1 VSLPRT
7 GELRPLP
14 ANAPLQLDD
23 PETGWLLESG
33 RVQVFAARHESGRP
47 AARHPLFSVGP
58 GGLLLAPPRGAAL
71 ALVAVGLEDD
81 SVARPLP
88 LAELGAGDAHETVQ
102 LVEGWISALAECVT
116 ISAPIEG
123 VGLAVRQQST
133 VPAGQSAWAAAGV
146 VWLADGGALHPYE
159 EEPEDR
165 TTIGLLPLPP
175 KSWAR
180 ASQDVSLTPLAG
192 PDALARPET
201 WAAGLARFER
211 AVLARIARDLAAAA
225 EAIEQRHEQR
235 RIHDEELLE
244 RSYTRLGAVLERG
257 PSYTPL
263 PEERDPLFDAFRAV
277 CTAVGVEAAVPPR
290 SASVALADP
299 IEAMGRA
306 SGVRVRQVV
315 LDAGWWRHD
324 SGPLLCRLAGD
335 LRPVA
340 VLPRA
345 GGGYEIVDQQTR
357 MRIRVGNASAA
368 LLAPEAVTVYRP
380 LPFRPVTGRDV
391 WRFVL
396 RPVEGDLRRLALYGL
411 GAGALSLVTPIVTE
425 TIFGRVVP
433 GQERSS
439 LLWLTLLLAAL
450 AVGSFTFALA
460 QRLAFLR
467 VDGRAMGDLQAAL
480 WDRLLDL
487 PSPFFRRYSAGSLTI
502 RAMGIE
508 QIRLLAT
515 AAVVA
520 AALAIPIGLFS
531 LGLTFVLQPR
541 LALFGLLAIA
551 LTAAVMVVFMRSQ
564 LPRQRRIQ
572 AVTRELFGTSMQLV
586 EAVGKLRVAAAE
598 RRGFARWAA
607 SLGALKEAF
616 YDAQLGFVAMTAF
629 IVAAPA
635 IATAL
640 ILIGAATL
648 PRGSISGATFIA
660 FNTAFI
666 QALAAV
672 TGLVAVATFI
682 SQAVPL
688 YETTRTILEERR
700 ETDVLRSDPG
710 ELLGDV
716 DVSGVSLR
724 YDADSPLV
732 LDDVSFRAGAGEFV
746 AIVGP
751 SGAGKSSILRVLLGF
766 ETPEVGAVHYDGK
779 ELGTLDPRAFRRQ
792 IGVVL
797 QSARLTPGDIFTNIV
812 GARRLTMEDAWAAAE
827 IAGLADDIRRLPMGM
842 QTVVS
847 EGAST
852 FSGGQRQRLLIAR
865 AVAGRPRILLFD
877 EATSALDN
885 RTQAEVSDAIH
896 RLRAT
901 RIVIAHR
908 LSTVARADRIVVLEA
923 GRIVQSGT
931 YEQLMAIEGPFRRLA
946 RRQLA

>member
-1 VSLPRT
+1 MGNP
-7 GELRPLP
+7 RPLP

-23 PETGWLLESG
+23 LETGWLLASG
-33 RVQVFAARHESGRP
+33 RVQVFAAQHESRRP

-58 GGLLLAPPRGAAL
+58 GGLLLAPPPGAAL
-71 ALVAVGLEDD
+71 ALVAVGLDD
-81 SVARPLP
+81 ESAARPLP
-88 LAELGAGDAHETVQ
+88 LAELRAEDEHESAQ
-102 LVEGWISALAECVT
+102 LVEGWISALAGCVT
-116 ISAPIEG
+116 SAAPSEG
-123 VGLAVRQQST
+123 VRVAVGQQST
-133 VPAGQSAWAAAGV
+133 VPAGQSAWSTTGV
-146 VWLADGGALHPYE
+146 AWLADGGALHPYG
-159 EEPEDR
+159 EEPEER

-175 KSWAR
+175 KSWVK
-180 ASQDVSLTPLAG
+180 ASEDVSLTPLAG
-192 PDALARPET
+192 SDALVRPEI
-201 WAAGLARFER
+201 WPGIARFHR
-211 AVLARIARDLAAAA
+211 AVLARIARELAAAA
-225 EAIEQRHEQR
+225 EAIEERQQQR
-235 RIHDEELLE
+235 RIYDEELLE
-244 RSYTRLGAVLERG
+244 RTYTRLGAVLERG
-257 PSYTPL
+257 RGYTPVT
-263 PEERDPLFDAFRAV
+263 EERDPLFDAFREV
-277 CTAVGVEAAVPPR
+277 CAAVGVEAAMPPR
-290 SASVALADP
+290 SGALADP

-306 SGVRVRQVV
+306 SGVRVRRVV

-324 SGPLLCRLAGD
+324 SGPLLCRLAEN
-335 LRPVA
+335 LHPVA
-340 VLPRA
+340 VLPRPR
-345 GGGYEIVDQQTR
+345 GRYEIVDQEKSTR
-357 MRIRVGNASAA
+357 TRVGKASAA

-380 LPFRPVTGRDV
+380 LPFRPVAGRDV

-396 RPVEGDLRRLALYGL
+396 RPVAGELRRLALYGL

-425 TIFGRVVP
+425 TIFARVVP
-433 GQERSS
+433 GLERSR
-439 LLWLTLLLAAL
+439 LLWLTLLLAGL

-467 VDGRAMGDLQAAL
+467 VDGRAMSDLQAAL

-508 QIRLLAT
+508 QIRLLA
-515 AAVVA
+515 APAIVA
-520 AALAIPIGLFS
+520 AALALPIGLFS

-564 LPRQRRIQ
+564 VPRQRRIQ
-572 AVTRELFGTSMQLV
+572 ALTRELFGTSLQLV

-607 SLGALKEAF
+607 RLGALKQAF

-648 PRGSISGATFIA
+648 PTGSISGATFIA

-672 TGLVAVATFI
+672 TGLVGVATFV
-682 SQAVPL
+682 SEAVPL
-688 YETTRTILEERR
+688 YETTRTILEEQR
-700 ETDVLRSDPG
+700 ETDVLRNDPG

-716 DVSGVSLR
+716 DLSGVSLR

-751 SGAGKSSILRVLLGF
+751 SGAGKSSIIRVLLGF
-766 ETPEVGAVHYDGK
+766 ERPEVSAVHYDGK

-792 IGVVL
+792 MGVVL

-812 GARRLTMEDAWAAAE
+812 GTRRLTMEDAWAAAE

-908 LSTVARADRIVVLEA
+908 LSTVARADRVVVLEA

-931 YEQLMAIEGPFRRLA
+931 YEHLMAIEGPFRRLA

>member
-7 GELRPLP
+7 GQPRPLP
-14 ANAPLQLDD
+14 GNAPLQLDD
-23 PETGWLLESG
+23 LETGWLLESG

-47 AARHPLFSVGP
+47 AARHPLFSVGS
-58 GGLLLAPPRGAAL
+58 GGLLLAPPPGAAL
-71 ALVAVGLEDD
+71 ALVAVGLDD
-81 SVARPLP
+81 ESAARPLS
-88 LAELGAGDAHETVQ
+88 LAELGAADAQESWQ
-102 LVEGWISALAECVT
+102 LVEGWISALAGCVT
-116 ISAPIEG
+116 SAAPSEG
-123 VGLAVRQQST
+123 VRVAVGQQST
-133 VPAGQSAWAAAGV
+133 VPAGQPAWSAAGV
-146 VWLADGGALHPYE
+146 AWLADRGALHPYD
-159 EEPEDR
+159 EEPQEQ

-175 KSWAR
+175 RSWAR
-180 ASQDVSLTPLAG
+180 ASEDVSLTPLAG
-192 PDALARPET
+192 RDALVRPET
-201 WAAGLARFER
+201 WPGIARFHR
-211 AVLARIARDLAAAA
+211 AVLARIARELAAAA
-225 EAIEQRHEQR
+225 ETIEERDQQR
-235 RIHDEELLE
+235 RVYDEELVA
-244 RSYTRLGAVLERG
+244 RTYTRLGAVLERG
-257 PSYTPL
+257 PAYTPL
-263 PEERDPLFDAFRAV
+263 TEERDPLFDAFRDV
-277 CTAVGVEAAVPPR
+277 CAAVGVEAAMPPH
-290 SASVALADP
+290 SASGALADP

-306 SGVRVRQVV
+306 SGVRVREVI
-315 LDAGWWRHD
+315 LDGGWWRHD
-324 SGPLLCRLAGD
+324 SGPLLCRLAGN
-335 LRPVA
+335 LHPVA
-340 VLPRA
+340 VLPRPR
-345 GGGYEIVDQQTR
+345 GGYEIVDQEKRTR
-357 MRIRVGNASAA
+357 TRVGKASAA

-380 LPFRPVTGRDV
+380 LPFRPVAGRDV

-396 RPVEGDLRRLALYGL
+396 RPVAGDLRRLGLYGL
-411 GAGALSLVTPIVTE
+411 GAGALSLVTPIVTK
-425 TIFGRVVP
+425 TIFDRVVP
-433 GQERSS
+433 GLERSS
-439 LLWLTLLLAAL
+439 LLWLTLLLAGL

-460 QRLAFLR
+460 QRVAFLR
-467 VDGRAMGDLQAAL
+467 VDGRAMSDLQAAL

-508 QIRLLAT
+508 QIRLLA
-515 AAVVA
+515 APAVVG
-520 AALAIPIGLFS
+520 AALALPIGVFS

-551 LTAAVMVVFMRSQ
+551 LTAAVMVAFIRSQ
-564 LPRQRRIQ
+564 VPRQRRIQ
-572 AVTRELFGTSMQLV
+572 ALTRELFGTSLQLV

-598 RRGFARWAA
+598 RRSFARWAA
-607 SLGALKEAF
+607 RLGALKQAF

-648 PRGSISGATFIA
+648 PTGSISGATFIA

-666 QALAAV
+666 QALAAA
-672 TGLVAVATFI
+672 TGLVGVATFV
-682 SQAVPL
+682 SEAVPL
-688 YETTRTILEERR
+688 YETTRTILEEQR
-700 ETDVLRSDPG
+700 ETDVLRNDPG
-710 ELLGDV
+710 ELLGEV

-724 YDADSPLV
+724 YDGDSPLV
-732 LDDVSFRAGAGEFV
+732 LEDVSFRAGAGEFV

-751 SGAGKSSILRVLLGF
+751 SGAGKSSIIRVLLGF

-792 IGVVL
+792 VGVVL
-797 QSARLTPGDIFTNIV
+797 QSARLTPGDIFMNIV
-812 GARRLTMEDAWAAAE
+812 GTRRLTMEDAWAAAE

-885 RTQAEVSDAIH
+885 RTQAQVSDAIH

-923 GRIVQSGT
+923 GRIVQSGS
-931 YEQLMAIEGPFRRLA
+931 YEELMAIEGPFRRLA